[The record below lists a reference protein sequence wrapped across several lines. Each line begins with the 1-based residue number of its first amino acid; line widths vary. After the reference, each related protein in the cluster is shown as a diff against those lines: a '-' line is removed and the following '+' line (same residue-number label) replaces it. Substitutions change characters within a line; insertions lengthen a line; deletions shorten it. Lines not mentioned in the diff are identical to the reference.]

1 VWEYWGEVGGQKCE
15 NMLGIMYFWD
25 SLKDV
30 STWTVPQWIITVDDV
45 SDFLANK
52 PVWIYPS
59 PTIRCHMR
67 SNYAGS
73 KRAKH
78 SSNQPLF
85 GAVYSRA
92 YGTQE
97 WCEVLNANCM
107 LTV

>member
-1 VWEYWGEVGGQKCE
+1 MRSYEVWEYWGEVGGQKCE

-59 PTIRCHMR
+59 PTH
-67 SNYAGS
+67 
-73 KRAKH
+73 
-78 SSNQPLF
+78 
-85 GAVYSRA
+85 
-92 YGTQE
+92 QE
-97 WCEVLNANCM
+97 KTKMVGVLV
-107 LTV
+107 TVT